1 MIIDKIELVDF
12 RNYDELSLEFTDK
25 TNIIY
30 GKNAQ
35 GKTNII
41 EAIYMCATSKSHR
54 GAKDKDIIKFQKD
67 EAHIK
72 INVLKNNIP
81 FRIDIHLKKN
91 KSKGIAING
100 LKIKKAAELFGI
112 LNAVVFSP
120 EDLEIIKGAPQIRR
134 RFIDM
139 ELCQIDKIYV
149 NNLVNYNKALD
160 NRNKLLKDIYNDKE
174 LEATLD
180 IWDMQIVKFGKEI
193 IKARKFFIDKL
204 NEIVKEIHS
213 NITDGKEELVIEYDF
228 CVDENDFEK
237 ELVNSRQRDKKLKT
251 TNIGPHRDDISFFVK
266 GNNMKIFGSQGQQRT
281 CALSLKLSELKL
293 IEMMTGDKPVLLLDD
308 VLSELDSDRQEM
320 LLDNLKSIQT
330 FITCT
335 GIDEFVNKRF
345 KIDKL
350 FKIENGKVLEGESS

>member
-12 RNYDELSLEFTDK
+12 RNYEELSLDFTDQ

-35 GKTNII
+35 GKTNIL

-54 GAKDKDIIKFQKD
+54 GAKDKDIINFSKE

-72 INVLKNNIP
+72 INVDKSGVP

-91 KSKGIAING
+91 KSKGIAVNG
-100 LKIKKAAELFGI
+100 VKIKKASELFGI

-120 EDLEIIKGAPQIRR
+120 EDLEIIKGAPAGRR

-160 NRNKLLKDIYNDKE
+160 NRNKLLKDIYNNKE
-174 LEATLD
+174 LEETLD
-180 IWDMQIVKFGKEI
+180 IWDLQLLKYGKEI
-193 IKARKFFIDKL
+193 IKSRKIFINKL

-213 NITDGKEELVIEYDF
+213 KITEAKEELFIKYEF
-228 CVDENDFEK
+228 CVDEEDFEK
-237 ELVNSRQRDKKLKT
+237 ELLKSRERDKKLKQ
-251 TNIGPHRDDISFFVK
+251 TNIGPHRDDIVFFVK
-266 GNNMKIFGSQGQQRT
+266 DKDMKIFGSQGQQRT

-293 IEMMTGDKPVLLLDD
+293 IEIVTKDKPVLLLDD

-320 LLDNLKSIQT
+320 LLDNLSDIQT

-350 FKIENGKVLEGESS
+350 FKIQNGKVLEGV